1 MHYNVTLKRQTGFT
15 MIELVIGMVVFAVAM
30 VMLLSVIFPLASK
43 TVDPIY
49 QIRAVKLANS
59 LLSEIQAKNYDENST
74 PSVGAG
80 RCNEVVAVIT
90 CTPSSGF
97 GAVEGESHQQFDDVD
112 DYHGFTIAGT
122 QLASSEKYQD
132 LYFDFKLNVEVIYDG
147 NYSGFDNNENSNAG
161 DDIAV
166 AVNMRAKLIT
176 IEVTTPNDE
185 VLAFASYRS
194 NF

>member
-1 MHYNVTLKRQTGFT
+1 MRCNISRSRDLGFT
-15 MIELVIGMVVFAVAM
+15 LIELVIGMVVFAVAM
-30 VMLLSVIFPLASK
+30 VMLLSVLFPLATK

-74 PSVGAG
+74 PSLGAG
-80 RCNEVVAVIT
+80 RCNETVGVIT
-90 CTPSSGF
+90 CTPASGF
-97 GAVEGESHQQFDDVD
+97 GAVEGETHQQFDDVD
-112 DYHGFTIAGT
+112 DYHGFSIAGT

-132 LYFDFKLNVEVIYDG
+132 LYVDFKLNVKVIYDG
-147 NYSGFDNNENSNAG
+147 NYSGFDNNANSDPS

-166 AVNMRAKLIT
+166 AMNMRAKLIT

-185 VLAFASYRS
+185 TLAFSTYRS